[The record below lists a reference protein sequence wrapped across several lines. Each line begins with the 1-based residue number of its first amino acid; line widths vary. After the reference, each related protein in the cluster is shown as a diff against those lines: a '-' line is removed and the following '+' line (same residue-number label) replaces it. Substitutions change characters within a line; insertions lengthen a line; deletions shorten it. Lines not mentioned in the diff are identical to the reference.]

1 MKNPVVACAASIALG
16 LCMFVAAAPAAADSS
31 RLQFQTVEGAGGV
44 PLNVATA
51 GDPRN
56 PAVLLVHG
64 LGQSYLAFENQLN
77 SALREHFFLVA
88 FDLRGHGNSGKPWR
102 PDAYAERA
110 TWAGDVESVVTA
122 LHLRRP
128 VLAGWS
134 YGTAV
139 VMDYVRIRGTQDVAG
154 VVLTGGY
161 GGLMTASGPA
171 APPSPDFARL
181 RSDLVSLDLD
191 RRWAASRV
199 MAKYLTARPMPE
211 AWLERATAI
220 GLLVPPSARIGMLSR
235 PMDNS
240 DLIPKLQTLPMLFVI
255 GAKEAGAPTEAQGRQ
270 LVAQLA
276 HARLTM
282 HPEDGH
288 SPFIESPEQFN
299 RELSEFL
306 ESLPPVAPT
315 ASPTRA
321 PAARPDQR

>member
-1 MKNPVVACAASIALG
+1 MKNPVLALAASLALG
-16 LCMFVAAAPAAADSS
+16 LCALVATASAAADGTD
-31 RLQFQTVEGAGGV
+31 LHFQTVEGAGGV
-44 PLNVATA
+44 PLNVVTA

-64 LGQSYLAFENQLN
+64 IGQSYLAFENQLN
-77 SALREHFFLVA
+77 SALRERYFLVA

-110 TWAGDVESVVTA
+110 TWAGDVESVVNA
-122 LHLRRP
+122 LHLQRP
-128 VLAGWS
+128 VLVGWS

-139 VMDYVRIRGTQDVAG
+139 VMDYVRIHGSKDVRG

-171 APPSPDFARL
+171 APPSPEFARL

-191 RRWAASRV
+191 RRWAASRA

-211 AWLERATAI
+211 AWIERAATI
-220 GLLVPPSARIGMLSR
+220 GLLVPPSARIGMMSR
-235 PMDNS
+235 PMDSS
-240 DLIPKLQTLPMLFVI
+240 DLVPRLQALPMLFVI
-255 GAKEAGAPTEAQGRQ
+255 GAKDAGAPTEAQGRQ
-270 LVAQLA
+270 LVAQLPR
-276 HARLTM
+276 ARLTI

-306 ESLPPVAPT
+306 ESLPPVAQA
-315 ASPTRA
+315 ASPTEA
-321 PAARPDQR
+321 PTAR